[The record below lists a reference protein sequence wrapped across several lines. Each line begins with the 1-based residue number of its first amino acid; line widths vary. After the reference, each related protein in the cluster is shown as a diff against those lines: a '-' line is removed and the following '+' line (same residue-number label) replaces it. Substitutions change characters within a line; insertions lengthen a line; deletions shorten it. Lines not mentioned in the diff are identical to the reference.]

1 MQISRFKTVLKE
13 EKGVYNA
20 DGRKVYNDPQLIA
33 QFALDEL
40 ELGEAAEEYV
50 YVLCLD
56 IRLHLRGVFE
66 ASHGSSSSTFFP
78 VKEIFQ
84 KALLIGCENIVI
96 IHNHPSGDT
105 SPSKDDIRSTK
116 RIVEAGKIIGVSV
129 IDHVIVGSGGEYYS
143 FAENKCC
150 E

>member
-1 MQISRFKTVLKE
+1 MQVSRFRTVLKE

-20 DGRKVYNDPQLIA
+20 DGRKVYNDPRLIV

-56 IRLHLRGVFE
+56 IRLHLKGVFE
-66 ASHGSSSSTFFP
+66 VSHGSSSSTFFP

-105 SPSKDDIRSTK
+105 SPSKDDINSTK

-129 IDHVIVGSGGEYYS
+129 VDHVIVGSGSEYYS
-143 FAENKCC
+143 FAANKCY
-150 E
+150 